1 MISSI
6 IIALN
11 LEVLSCHTF
20 VIISTKDLTK
30 ESKLQCKNELEKI
43 KKLKTI
49 LNFATKPHEQNIIK
63 SN

>member
-1 MISSI
+1 MS
-6 IIALN
+6 
-11 LEVLSCHTF
+11 HF
-20 VIISTKDLTK
+20 HDISTKDLTK

-49 LNFATKPHEQNIIK
+49 PNFATKPHEQNIIK